1 MKNNLSAIIL
11 AAGESSRMGSPKA
24 LLKIGETTFLQKIYR
39 NLLICHFQE
48 IIILLGKDKEEIKLQ
63 FEKLLVSFIVNE
75 SYKLGQ
81 LSSIIKALNSVKDES
96 EGIFLTLVDMPLVQ
110 SETMKILV
118 EVWNSNKDKII
129 IPEYENRGGHPVIFP
144 KKFFPELRA
153 APLNEGARFVV
164 YNNRDNVI
172 RVPVKDIG
180 IRKDFDYPKDLD
192 ELDL

>member
-11 AAGESSRMGSPKA
+11 SAGESSRMGSPKA
-24 LLKIGETTFLQKIYR
+24 LLKIGETTFLEKIYK
-39 NLLICHFQE
+39 NLLICHFHE
-48 IIILLGKDKEEIKLQ
+48 IIVLLGKDNDKIKLK
-63 FEKLLVSFIVNE
+63 FEKLLVKFIVNE
-75 SYKLGQ
+75 SYKQGQ
-81 LSSIIKALNSVKDES
+81 LSSIIKALDSVKEES

-110 SETMKILV
+110 SETMKILI
-118 EVWNSNKDKII
+118 EEWNSNKDKII

-153 APLNEGARFVV
+153 APLEEGARFVV
-164 YNNRDNVI
+164 YNNKDKVI